1 MRDIT
6 SVLMRYLDAK
16 QHLWNSFFL
25 GTVRDLREC
34 EPLDSFE
41 LIDERL
47 FYALVCH
54 PLKIKL
60 PQKHLFRRD
69 VVPSIIVK
77 PKEDLPEVPLMLA
90 EKLSGGSRRWN
101 RFANCPTDGLTLRFI
116 EFFQWDK
123 YGFLSSS
130 LVRCDF
136 ERDAAGPVNQEAL
149 VELHNVSF
157 VLSSRSAKTRLALTA
172 D

>member
-25 GTVRDLREC
+25 GTVQNLREC

-41 LIDERL
+41 LIDQRL

-60 PQKHLFRRD
+60 PHDHILMRD
-69 VVPSIIVK
+69 AVSSIVTK
-77 PKEDLPEVPLMLA
+77 PKEYLSEVPLMLA
-90 EKLSGGSRRWN
+90 DKTGSGSRRWN
-101 RFANCPTDGLTLRFI
+101 RWENYPTDGLTLRFI

-123 YGFLSSS
+123 YGFS
-130 LVRCDF
+130 
-136 ERDAAGPVNQEAL
+136 
-149 VELHNVSF
+149 
-157 VLSSRSAKTRLALTA
+157 
-172 D
+172 

>member
-6 SVLMRYLDAK
+6 SVLLRYLDAK

-25 GTVRDLREC
+25 GSVRDLRDC

-41 LIDERL
+41 TINERL

-60 PQKHLFRRD
+60 PDKFLFTRD
-69 VVPSIIVK
+69 AVPTIIMR
-77 PKEDLPEVPLMLA
+77 PKEHLKEVSLMVSS
-90 EKLSGGSRRWN
+90 KLTSGGRRWEIQEMYP
-101 RFANCPTDGLTLRFI
+101 AVGITLRFI
-116 EFFQWDK
+116 DFFQWDK

-130 LVRCDF
+130 LVKCDF
-136 ERDAAGPVNQEAL
+136 ERDETRPVDQEAL
-149 VELHNVSF
+149 VEMHYVDF
-157 VLSSRSAKTRLALTA
+157 VLASRSAKSRSTLAA